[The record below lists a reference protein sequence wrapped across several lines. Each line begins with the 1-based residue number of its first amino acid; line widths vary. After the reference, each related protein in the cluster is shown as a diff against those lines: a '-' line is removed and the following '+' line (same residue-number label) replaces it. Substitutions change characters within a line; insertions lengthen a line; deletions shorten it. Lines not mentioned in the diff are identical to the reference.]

1 MTSTQELL
9 IDIARRKERLSARS
23 QLQRAAIAESFHEL
37 RAPIGIAERALGVTR
52 FLCAHPVLV
61 AAAVA
66 AVFAFRG
73 RGRGLSGLVARAFSA
88 WRLWRTV
95 SALVGPLLASSR

>member
-1 MTSTQELL
+1 MTSTQDLL

-23 QLQRAAIAESFHEL
+23 QLQRAAIAGSFHEL
-37 RAPIGIAERALGVTR
+37 RAPIGIIDRVLGVAR
-52 FLCAHPVLV
+52 FLRAHPVLV

-66 AVFAFRG
+66 AAFVF
-73 RGRGLSGLVARAFSA
+73 RGRGLSGLAARAFSA

>member
-1 MTSTQELL
+1 MKSTQELL
-9 IDIARRKERLSARS
+9 IEIARRKERLSARS
-23 QLQRAAIAESFHEL
+23 QLQRGEIAVNF
-37 RAPIGIAERALGVTR
+37 RALQGPIGIADRAVGVAG
-52 FLCAHPVLV
+52 FLRAHPVLV

-66 AVFAFRG
+66 ALFVFRG
-73 RGRGLSGLVARAFSA
+73 RGLAGLAARAFSA